1 MRKVILLRHAKS
13 SSDDPAVDDH
23 DRPLNKRGK
32 AAAPLI
38 GRWLAERRHIPDTV
52 LCSSSER
59 TKETVARM
67 RRALPELPDP
77 VVEREL
83 YHASPDQMRDRLA
96 RVPEDRAAVMLVG
109 HNPGLG
115 SLVRKMSDGRERRR
129 CRRAYEHFPTGAAAV
144 LELDLDSWAEIDF
157 AKARF
162 VDFATPRELMEA

>member
-1 MRKVILLRHAKS
+1 MILLRHAKS
-13 SSDDPAVDDH
+13 SWDDPAVDDH

-38 GRWLAERRHIPDTV
+38 GRWLAERRHVPDTV

-59 TKETVARM
+59 TRETVERM
-67 RRALPELPDP
+67 REALPGLPQP

-96 RVPEDRAAVMLVG
+96 RLPRDCSTVMLVG

-115 SLVRKMSDGRERRR
+115 ALVRKMSDGCEKRR
-129 CRRAYEHFPTGAAAV
+129 CRRAFEHFPTGAAAV
-144 LELDLDSWAEIDF
+144 LELDLDCWSEIDF
-157 AKARF
+157 ARARF
-162 VDFATPRELMEA
+162 VDFAAPRELMEA

>member
-13 SSDDPAVDDH
+13 SWDDPAMDDH

-38 GRWLAERRHIPDTV
+38 GRWLAERRHVPDTV

-59 TKETVARM
+59 TRQTVERIRKIM
-67 RRALPELPDP
+67 PKLPEP
-77 VVEREL
+77 VVERTL
-83 YHASPDQMRDRLA
+83 YHASPNEMRDRLA
-96 RVPEDRAAVMLVG
+96 KLPVDCKTVMLVG

-115 SLVRKMSDGRERRR
+115 SLVRKMSDGKEKRR

-144 LELDLDSWAEIDF
+144 LELDLDYWSDIEF

-162 VDFATPRELMEA
+162 VDFAAPRELMEA

>member
-13 SSDDPAVDDH
+13 SWDDPSVDDH
-23 DRPLNKRGK
+23 DRPLSKRGK

-38 GRWLAERRHIPDTV
+38 GRWLAERRHLPDTV

-59 TKETVARM
+59 TRQTVDRI
-67 RRALPELPDP
+67 RQSLPKLPEP

-83 YHASPDQMRDRLA
+83 YHASPEQMRDRLA
-96 RVPEDRAAVMLVG
+96 MLPDDCTTVMVVG

-115 SLVRKMSDGRERRR
+115 SLVRKMSNGHENRR

-144 LELDLDSWAEIDF
+144 LELDLENWSDIGF

-162 VDFATPRELMEA
+162 VDFAAPRELMEA